1 MKTRTKYANNRV
13 GFNRAI
19 AVASFALV
27 LSIPDFTQANDGM
40 LDVDNEFPAVGT
52 ILEVATRDGRLRYV
66 GGYCSGSLIAPDV
79 FLTAGHCQF
88 FDTRARLETPGF
100 EVEYWVAFDNIVTD
114 NDFRCYLHD
123 INHPNAGDFGCNPG
137 TVNGVSFH
145 KGATSI
151 VHPDYARIIKPSNG
165 SGEIIATGMRGKVVD
180 LAVVL
185 LEAPVDGIPPL
196 ATASLGSFD
205 HTAIGSPLTNVGY
218 GLNYHKSIPANPDQ
232 PGWGGPTTFEGNSGI
247 RRIADIGT
255 LRTVRGQEMV
265 PTQQSALGEGS
276 VCYGD
281 SGSPLFFREADG
293 AVNQTV
299 SGVLTGAA
307 LWCMGAEDPFARVD
321 TPEAASFLSCIE
333 AARTV
338 EEACECG
345 IEEELGLCD

>member
-1 MKTRTKYANNRV
+1 MNTKTKYASDSV
-13 GFNRAI
+13 CFNRSI
-19 AVASFALV
+19 AVASFALM
-27 LSIPDFTQANDGM
+27 LLMPDFTKANDGL

-66 GGYCSGSLIAPDV
+66 GGYCSGSLIAPDM

-88 FDTRARLETPGF
+88 FDTRALLEVPGF

-123 INHPNAGDFGCNPG
+123 INHPNAGDVGCNPG
-137 TVNGVSFH
+137 AVNGVSFH
-145 KGATSI
+145 KGTISI
-151 VHPDYARIIKPSNG
+151 VHPDYTRVIRRGGGPE
-165 SGEIIATGMRGKVVD
+165 EIIETGMRGKVVD

-185 LEAPVDGIPPL
+185 LETPVDGISPL
-196 ATASLGSFD
+196 ATASLESFNHTD
-205 HTAIGSPLTNVGY
+205 HGLPLTNVGY
-218 GLNYHKSIPANPDQ
+218 GLNYHKSIPAKPDQ
-232 PGWGGPTTFEGNSGI
+232 PGWGGPTVFEGNFGL

-265 PTQQSALGEGS
+265 PTQQSSLGEGS

-281 SGSPLFFREADG
+281 SGSPLFFRETDG
-293 AVNQTV
+293 SVNQTV

-307 LWCMGAEDPFARVD
+307 LWCMGAQDPFARVD
-321 TPEAASFLSCIE
+321 TLEAVSFLNCIK
-333 AARTV
+333 ASSTV

-345 IEEELGLCD
+345 IEEELGLCS

>member
-1 MKTRTKYANNRV
+1 MKTKTKYASNSVCFDRLIV
-13 GFNRAI
+13 I
-19 AVASFALV
+19 ASFALV
-27 LSIPDFTQANDGM
+27 LLMADFTKANDGV

-66 GGYCSGSLIAPDV
+66 GGYCSGSLIAPDM

-88 FDTRARLETPGF
+88 FDTRALLEVPGF
-100 EVEYWVAFDNIVTD
+100 EVEYWVSFDNIVTD

-123 INHPNAGDFGCNPG
+123 INHPNADDVRCNPRA
-137 TVNGVSFH
+137 VNGVRFY
-145 KGATSI
+145 KGAMSI
-151 VHPDYARIIKPSNG
+151 VHPDYTRVVRPRDG
-165 SGEIIATGMRGKVVD
+165 SGEIIETGMRGKVVD

-185 LEAPVDGIPPL
+185 LETPIDSISPL
-196 ATASLGSFD
+196 ATASLGRFNHRD
-205 HTAIGSPLTNVGY
+205 IGSPLTNVGY

-232 PGWGGPTTFEGNSGI
+232 PGWGGPTVFEGVFGL

-281 SGSPLFFREADG
+281 SGSPLFFRETG
-293 AVNQTV
+293 GNVNQTV

-307 LWCMGAEDPFARVD
+307 LWCMGAQDPFARVD
-321 TPEAASFLSCIE
+321 TPEAVSFLNCIK
-333 AARTV
+333 AASTV
-338 EEACECG
+338 EDACECG